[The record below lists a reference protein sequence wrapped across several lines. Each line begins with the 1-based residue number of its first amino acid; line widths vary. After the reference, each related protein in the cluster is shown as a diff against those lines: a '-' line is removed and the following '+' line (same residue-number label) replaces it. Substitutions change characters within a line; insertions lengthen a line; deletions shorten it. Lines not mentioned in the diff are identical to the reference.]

1 MDSKSS
7 GPSGAKPTQAK
18 PLGADDIPGAI
29 SPEEAAS
36 RGQEGAAPATGGQRG
51 ARGGQIARLREG
63 MGGGGAGGGGQQGAQ
78 LARLRAMLGRGGD
91 GGGERMGGGGGGDP
105 LGGRMG
111 PGRMG
116 GRELL
121 EQLKSRL
128 NADDGGEN
136 AQRKRLAAAVNRIAE
151 DYARLEQE
159 VERLKSELADAEEKI
174 RILNY
179 EDQ

>member
-18 PLGADDIPGAI
+18 PLGVDDIPGAI

-36 RGQEGAAPATGGQRG
+36 SGQGAVPAAGGQRG
-51 ARGGQIARLREG
+51 ARGGEISRLREG
-63 MGGGGAGGGGQQGAQ
+63 IGGGGAGGQQGAQ
-78 LARLRAMLGRGGD
+78 LARLRAMLGRSGGD
-91 GGGERMGGGGGGDP
+91 AGGGGDP

-111 PGRMG
+111 AGRMGPGRMG
-116 GRELL
+116 GREVL

-128 NADDGGEN
+128 NTADGGEN
-136 AQRKRLAAAVNRIAE
+136 NQRKRLAAAVNLIAE

-159 VERLKSELADAEEKI
+159 VERLKGELADAEEKI